1 MKRFRVKLYDRAESF
16 VLRIYSVH
24 ELLNQT
30 ISIDQFLSTEKT
42 IIVFSKPF
50 PSINY
55 GHRDKKNVRKNEQYK
70 FITSF

>member
-30 ISIDQFLSTEKT
+30 ISID
-42 IIVFSKPF
+42 
-50 PSINY
+50 
-55 GHRDKKNVRKNEQYK
+55 
-70 FITSF
+70 